1 MATRTV
7 GVLSIDLIGNIGGF
21 EKSMRRATGSANVF
35 TKKISVGVRN
45 AQAELLRLAG
55 PMAAVLSVGRVAQYA
70 QAWTE
75 LNNRLK
81 LVTATNRDLAQSSKD
96 IYAIAQHTGQA
107 LAGTSEVY
115 SRIAKNAT
123 TYGLSLQGVAEIT
136 DTVSK
141 AVAISGTSAES
152 ASAGLMQ
159 FGQALASQRLG
170 GEELNSILEQTPGL
184 ALAIAKGLGV
194 SVGALKE
201 MGKQGKL
208 TGDAVVKALQ
218 NSAGFIDT
226 QFSNI
231 TLTATQNQQ
240 RLNNALE
247 RYTGMLDTELGG
259 SVAFGNMMNTITG
272 YVEDQTDKIDELVAD
287 IDWLADQYER
297 VAGELNGF
305 WASITDGLPA
315 LGNETDATAAVM
327 ERGFADF
334 VEKTLSELQG
344 LANFFYGIYKS
355 IEAAA
360 SAVADNLRIAF
371 DNAFAFLREKAT
383 STINDVIKALNALG
397 SVEVFGKTIGINL
410 KPLAEYKAVYKDFV
424 DTTVAQNKAFE
435 EGMKRF
441 TFGDDARVARQ
452 LGTAIRENI
461 KLAEDYFKA
470 DERVRDIDTGTRG
483 GVTATGG
490 GGKGSKG
497 RAGKSDAEKA
507 YAREQKQFLDWM
519 KSQRE
524 RIAMLGTETELEKL
538 NAELKLGNWEKLSA
552 VQQEEMK
559 AMAEQVDKAQDYNEM
574 LERMEE
580 LTGDKLVK
588 EHIKD
593 AQALGMAW
601 QAGALSLDAYTAR
614 LSKLNIEGAEERI
627 SRGMGTSED
636 MMQSI
641 LGKYSDGFKST
652 QESIADSLGSS
663 FANLSD
669 SAGDTLGQMIFYGD
683 EANASFGDIA
693 KTIGVDMVKALTTM
707 GIQMIAQ
714 KALGTAINT
723 ASTGEAV
730 ATGAAVT
737 SAMAPAAATAS
748 VATFGGASVAGLAG
762 LMAIVTMLPMLF
774 GKGFAEGGF
783 TGTGGKYAPA
793 GVVHAG
799 EYVFN
804 AQRVRDIGL
813 DNLRRLDQMGGFAE
827 GGYVGANQVASNV
840 ASLSSGAST
849 GEMKLN
855 IQTHTSKPLTFE
867 ESTTPSGEKVLI
879 VREAVK
885 AVAASLSNPNSEVSR
900 ALSKNTHSRRRF

>member
-1 MATRTV
+1 MAAHTV

-21 EKSMRRATGSANVF
+21 EKSMRRANIKANEF
-35 TKKISVGVRN
+35 SKKLTIGIRN
-45 AQAELLRLAG
+45 THAELVRLAG
-55 PMAAVLSVGRVAQYA
+55 PAAAFLSVRQVAQYA

-81 LVTATNRDLAQSSKD
+81 LVTATNQDLAQASKD
-96 IYAIAQHTGQA
+96 IYAISQQTGQA

-123 TYGLSLQGVAEIT
+123 TYGLSLQDVAKIT

-141 AVAISGTSAES
+141 SVAISGTSAES
-152 ASAGLMQ
+152 AAAGLMQ

-194 SVGALKE
+194 PVGALKE

-208 TGDAVVKALQ
+208 TGDAVVAALQ
-218 NSAGFIDT
+218 KAAGFIDT

-231 TLTATQNQQ
+231 TLTASQNQQ

-247 RYTGMLDTELGG
+247 RYIGMLDTELGG
-259 SVAFGNMMNTITG
+259 SVAFGNMMNSITG
-272 YVEDQTDKIDELVAD
+272 YVEDQTEKIDELVAD

-297 VAGELNGF
+297 VAGEINGF
-305 WASITDGLPA
+305 WANITDGLPA

-334 VEKTLSELQG
+334 VENTISELQWF
-344 LANFFYGIYKS
+344 ANFFYGTYQS
-355 IEAAA
+355 IKAATT
-360 SAVADNLRIAF
+360 AVADNLKIAF
-371 DNAFAFLREKAT
+371 NNGFEFLKEKAT
-383 STINDVIKALNALG
+383 STINEVIKALNQLG
-397 SVEVFGKTIGINL
+397 SVEVFGKTIGISL
-410 KPLAEYKAVYKDFV
+410 KPLDDYKAVYKDFI
-424 DTTVAQNKAFE
+424 DTTAAQNKAFE
-435 EGMKRF
+435 DGMKRF

-452 LGTAIRENI
+452 LGAAIRENI
-461 KLAEDYFKA
+461 KLADEYYKA
-470 DERVRDIDTGTRG
+470 DEKLRDIDTGTRG
-483 GVTATGG
+483 GDTATGG
-490 GGKGSKG
+490 GGKGRKG
-497 RAGKSDAEKA
+497 RTGKSDAEKA
-507 YAREQKQFLDWM
+507 YDREQKQFLDWM
-519 KSQRE
+519 KNQRE
-524 RIAMLGTETELEKL
+524 RIAMLGTETELEKI

-552 VQQEEMK
+552 AQQEEMK
-559 AMAEQVDKAQDYNEM
+559 ALADQVDKAQEYHETLDR
-574 LERMEE
+574 LEEI
-580 LTGDKLVK
+580 TGDKLMK
-588 EHIKD
+588 EHLKD

-601 QAGALSLDAYTAR
+601 QAGALSLDAYTSR
-614 LSKLNIEGAEERI
+614 LNKLNMEGAEERI
-627 SRGMGTSED
+627 SRGMGSSQD
-636 MMQSI
+636 MMQVI

-652 QESIADSLGSS
+652 QEAIADSLGSS
-663 FANLSD
+663 FASLSD
-669 SAGDTLGQMIFYGD
+669 SAGDTLGQMLFYGN
-683 EANASFGDIA
+683 ETKASFEDMA
-693 KTIGVDMVKALTTM
+693 KSIGVDVVRALSKM
-707 GIQMIAQ
+707 GIQMLAQ

-723 ASTGEAV
+723 ASTAEAT

-762 LMAIVTMLPMLF
+762 LMAVVTMLPMLF

-783 TGTGGKYAPA
+783 TGPGGKYSPA

-804 AQRVRDIGL
+804 AQRVREIGL

-827 GGYVGANQVASNV
+827 GGYVGGDKVTGNI

-849 GEMKLN
+849 GELKLN

-867 ESTTPSGEKVLI
+867 ESTTPAGERVLI
-879 VREAVK
+879 VKEAVN
-885 AVAASLSNPNSEVSR
+885 AVAASLGNPNSSVSR